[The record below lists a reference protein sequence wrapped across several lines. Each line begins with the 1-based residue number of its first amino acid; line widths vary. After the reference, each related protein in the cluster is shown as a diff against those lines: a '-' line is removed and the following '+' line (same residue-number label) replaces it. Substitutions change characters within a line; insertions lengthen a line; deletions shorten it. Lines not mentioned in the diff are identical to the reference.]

1 MRIMMTQA
9 DIWCTI
15 AVIFFISV
23 DYVTGVAKA
32 IMRDNLS
39 SRKMREGLGHK
50 FAYLMLVLVA
60 WFIDEVNRHIDLG
73 LPISVFVCTVG
84 GVCLIELT
92 SILENVTEIN
102 PELKNAPIMRII
114 AQSTNNKHKA
124 ERWTA

>member
-1 MRIMMTQA
+1 MRIIMTQA
-9 DIWCTI
+9 NIWCTI
-15 AVIFFISV
+15 AVIFFISI

-32 IMRDNLS
+32 IMRNNLS

-60 WFIDEVNRHIDLG
+60 WFIDEMNRHIDLG
-73 LPISVFVCTVG
+73 LPMSVFVCTVG

-102 PELKNAPIMRII
+102 PELKNAPFMQIF
-114 AQSTNNKHKA
+114 AQSTSSKHRA
-124 ERWTA
+124 E

>member
-1 MRIMMTQA
+1 MKQA

-15 AVIFFISV
+15 AVIFFISI

-32 IMRDNLS
+32 IIRDNLS

-73 LPISVFVCTVG
+73 LPMSVFVCTVG

-102 PELKNAPIMRII
+102 PELKNAPFMQIF
-114 AQSTNNKHKA
+114 AQSTSGKHEA
-124 ERWTA
+124 E